1 MRCRIQQGA
10 NAWGKVEGVMLDRNI
25 WKSWKGKSWELVLHK
40 HALICTWRQWR
51 WQNNSST
58 WKLVLV
64 LSNNTNKEGWR
75 KKDERPDE
83 ICDATKQF
91 NRKIGEKQDE
101 MGRPHDKDGCR
112 HTSKES
118 GRERWRNIKD
128 ARKGERTAKIEGLLE
143 VGYEKIGGKWK
154 MERGQPIK
162 KVWKEKKKEWLDN
175 ILPEPKKRKSTV
187 SLVKK
192 SYV

>member
-1 MRCRIQQGA
+1 
-10 NAWGKVEGVMLDRNI
+10 MLGERLRESCWTETF

-40 HALICTWRQWR
+40 HALICIWRQWR
-51 WQNNSST
+51 WQNNNSS

-91 NRKIGEKQDE
+91 NRKIGEKQAE
-101 MGRPHDKDGCR
+101 MGRPHGKDGCR
-112 HTSKES
+112 HTSEES
-118 GRERWRNIKD
+118 GRERWKNIKD
-128 ARKGERTAKIEGLLE
+128 ARKGERTAKIEGLRE
-143 VGYEKIGGKWK
+143 VGYEKIGGRWK

-162 KVWKEKKKEWLDN
+162 KYGKKRIKNDWTI
-175 ILPEPKKRKSTV
+175 ILPEPNPWTS
-187 SLVKK
+187 VKK
-192 SYV
+192 EEKHR